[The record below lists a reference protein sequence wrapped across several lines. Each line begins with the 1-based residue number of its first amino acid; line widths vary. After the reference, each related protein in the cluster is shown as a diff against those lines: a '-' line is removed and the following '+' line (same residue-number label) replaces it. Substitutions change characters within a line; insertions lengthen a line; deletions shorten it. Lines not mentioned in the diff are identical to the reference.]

1 MARPVEY
8 MRADAARNVH
18 RIVAVPARLL
28 GDDPSAGMAE
38 VAAAAGVSRAT
49 VYRHF
54 PTREALIDA
63 IQAQAFETSEQALAA
78 CRLDEGSAAEALRR
92 LCAAWLDI
100 AERYAFASLGT
111 QAAAAAA
118 PDRERRK
125 RVLGQPLVALMA
137 RGQASGEFSPE
148 ITPEWAV
155 RSFGALLLAGARA
168 VADGTLTP
176 EEAPELVFKTLYGG
190 LRP

>member
-18 RIVAVPARLL
+18 RIVAVAARLL
-28 GDDPSAGMAE
+28 GDDPGAGMAD

-54 PTREALIDA
+54 PTREALLEA

-78 CRLDEGSAAEALRR
+78 CRLDEGSAVEALRR
-92 LCAAWLDI
+92 LVAAWLEI
-100 AERYAFASLGT
+100 AERYSLVHLGNS
-111 QAAAAAA
+111 AA
-118 PDRERRK
+118 PTPERK
-125 RVLGQPLVALMA
+125 RVLGAPLVALMA
-137 RGQASGEFSPE
+137 RGQASGEFSRA
-148 ITPEWAV
+148 ITPEWAA
-155 RSFGALLLAGARA
+155 RTFAALLLAGARA
-168 VADGTLTP
+168 VADGTLNP
-176 EEAPELVFKTLYGG
+176 EEAPDLVFTTLYGG